1 MQISG
6 DGDNQTIN
14 DLEADSLDL
23 ESPIVTPVQI
33 QSTASPAS
41 TTIPPLSPFKEEAS
55 LPGDSDPFTS
65 TLPFTAEPPRVT
77 TIPAQGDFVRE
88 FRLKVFYLP
97 EEVEQ
102 PVDESVN

>member
-41 TTIPPLSPFKEEAS
+41 STTPSLSQLREEA
-55 LPGDSDPFTS
+55 L
-65 TLPFTAEPPRVT
+65 L
-77 TIPAQGDFVRE
+77 
-88 FRLKVFYLP
+88 
-97 EEVEQ
+97 
-102 PVDESVN
+102 